1 MQMRAVLRVRVQ
13 SCLPFLFLELPITSL
28 IPQRDFN
35 TDFNID
41 LQLGREIASSSG
53 CTLLIGAKESS
64 AFLFAS
70 SDVAVVLKH
79 PSRQMPGNCHGRL
92 VRVSLFRK
100 FGNALVAHI
109 VKPKSFQ
116 SSRCSQRSPGAAL

>member
-28 IPQRDFN
+28 IPQRDLNTDFN

-41 LQLGREIASSSG
+41 LQLGREITSSSG

-70 SDVAVVLKH
+70 SRMWL
-79 PSRQMPGNCHGRL
+79 
-92 VRVSLFRK
+92 
-100 FGNALVAHI
+100 
-109 VKPKSFQ
+109 
-116 SSRCSQRSPGAAL
+116 